1 MDKGM
6 RAERPRWRYQKRK
19 RTVRRGEMM
28 KRDIM
33 VGEDQAWTVPPHWM
47 ARRRVITAGAK
58 RAKPGRSRDERVARG
73 VDLGVMVMVGWV
85 RWGIR
90 VRRRRTVVR
99 APAGRLM

>member
-1 MDKGM
+1 
-6 RAERPRWRYQKRK
+6 
-19 RTVRRGEMM
+19 
-28 KRDIM
+28 
-33 VGEDQAWTVPPHWM
+33 M

-73 VDLGVMVMVGWV
+73 VDLGVMVMVGW
-85 RWGIR
+85 GIR